1 MQARTETTKSFLR
14 LTQRIRVPAGFF
26 VLPAML
32 VFAHPTRSSLLLG
45 VAIAALGLALRAWA
59 SGYLRK
65 NERLTTSGPYSFT
78 RNPLYLG
85 TLILGTGAAIC
96 TGSIWL
102 VVLFAA
108 LYSTIYLPVIIAE
121 VDTMRGMFPVDYDDY
136 SRRVP
141 LLLPRI
147 GTPYRA
153 PDLQS
158 RPNAGAEAGRF
169 DISLYLRNRE
179 YRAALGFA
187 AITALMLLKMLL
199 LG

>member
-1 MQARTETTKSFLR
+1 
-14 LTQRIRVPAGFF
+14 
-26 VLPAML
+26 
-32 VFAHPTRSSLLLG
+32 
-45 VAIAALGLALRAWA
+45 
-59 SGYLRK
+59 
-65 NERLTTSGPYSFT
+65 
-78 RNPLYLG
+78 
-85 TLILGTGAAIC
+85 
-96 TGSIWL
+96 
-102 VVLFAA
+102 VLFAA

-121 VDTMRGMFPVDYDDY
+121 VDTMRAMFPVDYDDY